1 MNLAKVSQQWDLHKA
16 QQILKWVVY
25 ALLFIN
31 FLFYIYEDTTRAAYT
46 LTDQSTW
53 TKWLA
58 AFATTIDEAAWFV
71 LLAMFELDTYIL
83 DDEEEKAWKV
93 WLVRGVRLL
102 CYSMILHTLYAA
114 VNGVIDLQPTV
125 PVENVSSLCELNERD
140 VSFVANLYYT
150 DVTPETCA
158 NLSDASEF
166 FWVRSDPV
174 VTDAQYL
181 ALERSMA
188 FVDLLEVLSW
198 LIVIG
203 AIEVM
208 VFLQER
214 DVTKGFALS
223 LATYSKNLLFALL
236 LGIGVYW
243 ASWSHWVY
251 LWDEFLWICG
261 FAAIGANLS
270 AWREEIDNPII
281 ETTT

>member
-1 MNLAKVSQQWDLHKA
+1 MK
-16 QQILKWVVY
+16 
-25 ALLFIN
+25 
-31 FLFYIYEDTTRAAYT
+31 
-46 LTDQSTW
+46 
-53 TKWLA
+53 
-58 AFATTIDEAAWFV
+58 
-71 LLAMFELDTYIL
+71 
-83 DDEEEKAWKV
+83 
-93 WLVRGVRLL
+93 
-102 CYSMILHTLYAA
+102 
-114 VNGVIDLQPTV
+114 GVIDLQPTV
-125 PVENVSSLCELNERD
+125 AVENVSSLCELNERD